1 MLCLFCMSLESVMV
15 VSPLGDFG
23 WTCYMGKQN
32 LKSWKDLTSARCA
45 GTSHQKLL
53 HWCTARRFLRFISC
67 GSTSSRD
74 AVFEKGRERWM
85 TLGNFGRFKLAHA
98 RHVKLCAI
106 YCNWNDTF
114 FPIVGFIWSNN
125 EQHMGDHF
133 HATLM
138 QKKILRVAVP

>member
-1 MLCLFCMSLESVMV
+1 
-15 VSPLGDFG
+15 
-23 WTCYMGKQN
+23 
-32 LKSWKDLTSARCA
+32 
-45 GTSHQKLL
+45 
-53 HWCTARRFLRFISC
+53 
-67 GSTSSRD
+67 
-74 AVFEKGRERWM
+74 M